1 MQTVTLS
8 LFFSFLVL
16 SGRNAFNYLPCR
28 SATTITLCWTSRG
41 YTLRHIDGVYL
52 HRIRARTLQPHLELW
67 RAYYTNLIRPYLG
80 DEVLEVARASGL
92 RRLRCAVGTETLGLP
107 RTRPGAR
114 MLAAR
119 VAKGHLPGC
128 CEVRVGTLSELGQEN
143 TFDSVVYVDVL
154 EHVEDDKTEARL
166 AAGRL
171 QEGGALVVQAPS
183 SSGSLPL
190 STRHWDTTAGAT

>member
-1 MQTVTLS
+1 MSVLVIRVAPDLAIPGWASSIGALFLVVLMQTVTMS

-16 SGRNAFNYLPCR
+16 SGRNAVNYLPCR

-80 DEVLEVARASGL
+80 EEVISGGRGL
-92 RRLRCAVGTETLGLP
+92 QDYDGFAVQWRPETLGLP

-114 MLAAR
+114 
-119 VAKGHLPGC
+119 
-128 CEVRVGTLSELGQEN
+128 T
-143 TFDSVVYVDVL
+143 Y
-154 EHVEDDKTEARL
+154 
-166 AAGRL
+166 AG
-171 QEGGALVVQAPS
+171 
-183 SSGSLPL
+183 GSY
-190 STRHWDTTAGAT
+190 R